1 MSGAVLADA
10 DASLESAICTVR
22 PLRSYGL
29 PASDDG
35 WGQVVL
41 AGLLAVTDMTPSR
54 LAESAGCDVGLVSA
68 IESGQVRPTWETLE
82 RLANAVGLEVRVG
95 VRPSTDTT
103 AVSER
108 FDDDTDRVREA
119 LADHNAWRAGLG
131 LGPLA
136 PPSETVPKWDGTDPA
151 PARQVSAWPQRTDF
165 GGHTAI
171 NVRYGRNCVQ
181 RVDEATFA
189 AAVGLTPAEL
199 RDIEHGRLS
208 LSLDDTESLLNR
220 AGLEQ
225 FAHLE
230 LYDDHDDLLHLDA
243 IAEQQRHHSSLEHAG
258 SR

>member
-1 MSGAVLADA
+1 MSGAGLPDA
-10 DASLESAICTVR
+10 DASLESVICVVR
-22 PLRSYGL
+22 PLRSYGP
-29 PASDDG
+29 PAVGAG

-41 AGLLAVTDMTPSR
+41 AGLLEVTDMTLGQ
-54 LAESAGCDVGLVSA
+54 LAASAGCGVGLASA
-68 IESGQVRPTWETLE
+68 IESGRIRPTWETLE

-95 VRPSTDTT
+95 VRPGTGTT

-108 FDDDTDRVREA
+108 FDVGIRRVRKA
-119 LADHNAWRAGLG
+119 LDDHNAWRTELG
-131 LGPLA
+131 LDPLA
-136 PPSETVPKWDGTDPA
+136 PPSETVPPWDGTDPA
-151 PARQVSAWPQRTDF
+151 PARQVSAWPHRTDF

-181 RVDEATFA
+181 RVDAATFA
-189 AAVGLTPAEL
+189 AAAGLTPAEL
-199 RDIEHGRLS
+199 RDIEDGRVS

-243 IAEQQRHHSSLEHAG
+243 IAEQKSHHSDREPAV